1 MNGKQIKQAAE
12 TMEALADSLE
22 AEQAAHAKTAAELK
36 TVQSKLAEATTQKK
50 TAAEAIQNRKVLAK
64 RAAAALLQSGLIT
77 TPERA
82 ESFAQEITDPDKA
95 VIALH
100 KFAEASAKAPKTA
113 SVVEDNTGGHAPLS
127 SDEVWDNHARQHLP
141 QGA

>member
-1 MNGKQIKQAAE
+1 MNGKQIKKAAE

-36 TVQSKLAEATTQKK
+36 ATQAKLAEVSAQKK
-50 TAAEAIQNRKVLAK
+50 TAAEAVENRKILAK
-64 RAAAALLQSGLIT
+64 RAAAALLQSGHIS

-82 ESFAQEITDPDKA
+82 ESFANEITDPDKA

-100 KFAEASAKAPKTA
+100 KFAEYSAKAPKTA
-113 SVVEDNTGGHAPLS
+113 SVVEDNSGASAPQT
-127 SDEVWDNHARQHLP
+127 SDEVWDSHARQHLP